1 MLVARFSHRI
11 ALLAILGL
19 WPLSGSA
26 ANAQTCHMNAPR
38 YSLSEDIVSWSMTIE
53 NGRRCIRGVRF
64 ANVQFDG
71 LKLVSPPQFGEVALQ
86 GSGFIYS
93 PKANFH
99 GQDAFSLVVIGA
111 INRKP
116 GSSTIQVTVSDNS
129 SRSTS
134 ADTTPPPVAFTAPS
148 EGATISSPDTTPP
161 SVAFTAPSEGATI
174 SGPDV
179 VLTAT
184 ASDDVAVANVQ
195 FFLAGKKIGSAVASP
210 PYATVWDSM
219 TVADGSYT
227 LYVVAQDTSGN
238 SENSWVHVTVK
249 NK

>member
-1 MLVARFSHRI
+1 VSVTRFSRRI
-11 ALLAILGL
+11 AFLTILGL
-19 WPLSGSA
+19 WPLSGSP

-53 NGRRCIRGVRF
+53 NGRSCIRGVRF
-64 ANVQFDG
+64 ANVQFEG

-99 GQDAFSLVVIGA
+99 GHDAFSLVVIGA
-111 INRKP
+111 VNRKP

-134 ADTTPPPVAFTAPS
+134 A
-148 EGATISSPDTTPP
+148 DTTPP

-195 FFLAGKKIGSAVASP
+195 FFLAGKKIGSAVTSP

-238 SENSWVHVTVK
+238 RL
-249 NK
+249 